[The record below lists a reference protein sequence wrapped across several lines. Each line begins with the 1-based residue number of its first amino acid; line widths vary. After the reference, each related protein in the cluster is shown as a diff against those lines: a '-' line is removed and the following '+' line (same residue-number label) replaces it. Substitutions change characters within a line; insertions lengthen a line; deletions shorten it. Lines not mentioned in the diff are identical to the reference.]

1 MFERF
6 YNNAARKGFHF
17 PGRLIAGDGALSD
30 AIKASAAPHV
40 LIIDAA
46 LCERELPVPRDT
58 LRIPVTREPLRD
70 DALAAAEKAAAV
82 SPQTIIA
89 LGGGSTIDVAKAVVM
104 PLRHGTLDARDAP
117 RSFKAPLLVAA
128 SSLPGAGSETSR
140 FFILSD
146 PATGHKISQRSFDVV
161 PDVTVLDPHLLEGAS
176 ATRLL
181 AGAFDAFMH
190 LWETFICRHERS
202 PATDMLALH
211 HMPLLMRAAET
222 LSRNVR
228 PDQSVLMELLYAS
241 AYGGIAISNVRTG
254 LVHTLGESLAAQI
267 ALPHPLTLLA
277 FFSAGLSSYRDA
289 IGDRLALLLPH
300 LNAQLPE
307 RAPWSLDALI
317 AHWQE
322 VLTRTGLYERV
333 RHALSRGID
342 IDTLLI
348 AAARDSVLT
357 KENPV
362 PVTPQS
368 LTAIVRSSL
377 ASFAAPVSRAPFTR
391 E

>member
-6 YNNAARKGFHF
+6 YNNATRKGFHF
-17 PGRLIAGDGALSD
+17 PGRLLAGDGALAD
-30 AIKASAAPHV
+30 AIKAASPPYV
-40 LIIDAA
+40 LIVDAA
-46 LCERELPVPRDT
+46 LAEREFPLPRDV
-58 LRIPVTREPLRD
+58 LRIAVTREPLRD
-70 DALAAAEKAAAV
+70 DALAAADKAAETA
-82 SPQTIIA
+82 PQTIVA
-89 LGGGSTIDVAKAVVM
+89 VGGGSTIDTAKAVVM
-104 PLRHGTLDARDAP
+104 QLRHGSLDARDAP
-117 RSFKAPLLVAA
+117 RSFKAPALIAA

-202 PATDMLALH
+202 PETDMLALH

-228 PDQSVLMELLYAS
+228 PDTSVLMELLYAS
-241 AYGGIAISNVRTG
+241 AFGGIAISNVRTG
-254 LVHTLGESLAAQI
+254 LVHTLGESLSAQI

-277 FFSAGLSSYRDA
+277 FFSAGLSSYREA
-289 IGDRLALLLPH
+289 IGDRLSILLPH
-300 LNAQLPE
+300 LNVQLPE
-307 RAPWSLDALI
+307 RAPWSLDAMI

-333 RHALSRGID
+333 RLALSHGID
-342 IDTLLI
+342 IDRLLI

-368 LTAIVRSSL
+368 LTAIVRAAL

>member
-6 YNNAARKGFHF
+6 YNSETRKGFHF
-17 PGRLIAGDGALSD
+17 PGRLLAGNGALAD
-30 AIKASAAPHV
+30 AIKAAAAPYV
-40 LIIDAA
+40 LIVDAA
-46 LCERELPVPRDT
+46 LQERAFPLPRDV
-58 LRIPVTREPLRD
+58 LRIAITREPLRD
-70 DALAAAEKAAAV
+70 DALAAAERAASAA
-82 SPQTIIA
+82 PQTIIA
-89 LGGGSTIDVAKAVVM
+89 IGGGSTIDTAKAVVM
-104 PLRHGTLDARDAP
+104 QLRHGTLDARDTP
-117 RSFKAPLLVAA
+117 RSGKAPALIAA

-146 PATGHKISQRSFDVV
+146 MATGHKISQRSFDVV

-202 PATDMLALH
+202 PATEMLALH

-228 PDQSVLMELLYAS
+228 PDESVLMELLYAS
-241 AYGGIAISNVRTG
+241 AFGGIAISNVRTG
-254 LVHTLGESLAAQI
+254 LIHTLGESLSAQI

-277 FFSAGLSSYRDA
+277 FFSAGLLSYREA
-289 IGDRLALLLPH
+289 IGERLSLLLPH

-333 RHALSRGID
+333 RLALSRGID
-342 IDTLLI
+342 IDKLLT

-368 LTAIVRSSL
+368 LAAIVRAAL

>member
-6 YNNAARKGFHF
+6 YNNASRKGFHS
-17 PGRLIAGDGALSD
+17 PGRLIAGNGALGD
-30 AIKASAAPHV
+30 AIKAASPPYV
-40 LIIDAA
+40 LVVDAA
-46 LCERELPVPRDT
+46 LLEHEFPLPRDT
-58 LRIPVTREPLRD
+58 LRIAVTREPLRD
-70 DALAAAEKAAAV
+70 DALQAATKAAEAT
-82 SPQTIIA
+82 PQTIIA
-89 LGGGSTIDVAKAVVM
+89 VGGGSTIDTAKAVVM
-104 PLRHGTLDARDAP
+104 LMRHGSLDARDVP
-117 RSFKAPLLVAA
+117 RSGQAPALIAA

-161 PDVTVLDPHLLEGAS
+161 PDITVLDPHLLEGVS

-181 AGAFDAFMH
+181 SGAFDAFMH
-190 LWETFICRHERS
+190 LWETFVCRNERS

-211 HMPLLMRAAET
+211 HMPLLMRSAET

-228 PDQSVLMELLYAS
+228 PDESVLMELLYAS

-254 LVHTLGESLAAQI
+254 LIHTLGESLSAQI

-277 FFSAGLSSYRDA
+277 FFSAGISSYRDA
-289 IGDRLALLLPH
+289 IGDRLSLLLPH
-300 LNAQLPE
+300 LNAQMPE

-333 RHALSRGID
+333 RQALSRGID
-342 IDTLLI
+342 IDKLLT

-368 LTAIVRSSL
+368 LTTIVRGAL
-377 ASFAAPVSRAPFTR
+377 ASFAAPVSRAKFTGK
-391 E
+391 